1 MTGPVLVA
9 LAFTC
14 DAACVVATHS
24 WPVAVS
30 STVVYL
36 MLVVAWCLSIAAY
49 RALRWPGGDD
59 GGSPVLP
66 DPDPPWWPEFERQFR
81 DYTRRGP
88 RRVAR
93 VRPRQPVA

>member
-14 DAACVVATHS
+14 DAACVAATHS

-30 STVVYL
+30 STIVYVL
-36 MLVVAWCLSIAAY
+36 LAVAWCLSIAAY
-49 RALRWPGGDD
+49 RALRSPGDD
-59 GGSPVLP
+59 GGGWELPP

-88 RRVAR
+88 QAR
-93 VRPRQPVA
+93 SRQPVT